1 MLMFKRILSK
11 IFREF
16 KHGVDVTSPDADE
29 LTKSR
34 HPRRAYVILF
44 IRNLFISFSAIL
56 FICSFFIDSIYHKLK
71 AIAYFCGAIAYFL
84 ELLLL
89 TDCFKKKV
97 HHKEM
102 FMVYCLGPLY
112 ILMGLNYI
120 SH

>member
-1 MLMFKRILSK
+1 MLRNALSK
-11 IFREF
+11 IFRKF
-16 KHGVDVTSPDADE
+16 KRGVDITSPDADE
-29 LTKSR
+29 LTKSL
-34 HPRRAYVILF
+34 HPNRAYVLLYV
-44 IRNLFISFSAIL
+44 RNLFIGFAAIL
-56 FICSFFIDSIYHKLK
+56 FICSFFMDSIYHKLK
-71 AIAYFCGAIAYFL
+71 AIAYFSGAVAYFL

-120 SH
+120 TH

>member
-1 MLMFKRILSK
+1 MSK
-11 IFREF
+11 LFDEF
-16 KHGVDVTSPDADE
+16 KHSVDVTTPDADE
-29 LTKSR
+29 LTESK
-34 HPRRAYVILF
+34 HPKTAYVMLY
-44 IRNLFISFSAIL
+44 IRNLFIVVAAVL
-56 FICSFFIDSIYHKLK
+56 FICSFFMESVYHKLK
-71 AIAYFCGAIAYFL
+71 AIAYFSGAIAYFL

>member
-1 MLMFKRILSK
+1 MLKKVLYRLFKNFEHS
-11 IFREF
+11 
-16 KHGVDVTSPDADE
+16 VDVTTPDADE
-29 LTKSR
+29 LTKSN
-34 HPRRAYVILF
+34 HPHRAYVLLY
-44 IRNLFISFSAIL
+44 IRNLFIGASAIL
-56 FICSFFIDSIYHKLK
+56 FICSFFMDSVYHKLK
-71 AIAYFCGAIAYFL
+71 AVAYFCGAVAYFL

-120 SH
+120 MH

>member
-1 MLMFKRILSK
+1 MFKRILSK
-11 IFREF
+11 CFRKF
-16 KHGVDVTSPDADE
+16 KRGVDVTSPDADE
-29 LTKSR
+29 LTKSI
-34 HPRRAYVILF
+34 HPNRAYVLLYL
-44 IRNLFISFSAIL
+44 RNLFIGVAAIL
-56 FICSFFIDSIYHKLK
+56 FICSFFMDSVYHKLK
-71 AIAYFCGAIAYFL
+71 AIAYFCGAVAYFI

-112 ILMGLNYI
+112 ILMGLYYI